1 MKYPIFAS
9 VVVFCLW
16 LMFDL
21 HRLRNKE
28 AKKYQNFI
36 DRENEANSTRRK
48 SLDDLQ
54 YITIP
59 FNELPMDTLNDDPK
73 VNEYHQ
79 TLRDLS
85 ANSIVNLTGFTNTD
99 LKLQYGAPN
108 IDLLTNYDQAYT
120 LLARTLASWGQ
131 ILFDN
136 GYYNE
141 AKSVLKY
148 AVSTK
153 TDVSSTYILL
163 SKIYKSEGNEDEI
176 RNLIEEASS
185 LKSLSR
191 NTIVRK
197 LEALLY
203 N

>member
-85 ANSIVNLTGFTNTD
+85 ANPIVNLTGFTNTD

-131 ILFDN
+131 VLFDN

-197 LEALLY
+197 LETLL
-203 N
+203 NN

>member
-85 ANSIVNLTGFTNTD
+85 ANPIVNLTGFTNTD

-131 ILFDN
+131 VLFDN

>member
-59 FNELPMDTLNDDPK
+59 FDELPMDTLNDDPK

-85 ANSIVNLTGFTNTD
+85 ANPIVNLTGFSNTD

-131 ILFDN
+131 VLFDN

-153 TDVSSTYILL
+153 TDVSSTYVLL

>member
-85 ANSIVNLTGFTNTD
+85 ANPIVNLTGFTNTD

-131 ILFDN
+131 VLFDN

-153 TDVSSTYILL
+153 TDVSSTYVLL

-197 LEALLY
+197 LEALL
-203 N
+203 NN

>member
-85 ANSIVNLTGFTNTD
+85 ANPIVNLTGFTNTD

-131 ILFDN
+131 VLFDN

-141 AKSVLKY
+141 AKRVLKY

-197 LEALLY
+197 LETLL
-203 N
+203 NN

>member
-85 ANSIVNLTGFTNTD
+85 ANPIVNLTGFTNTD

-131 ILFDN
+131 VLFDN

-153 TDVSSTYILL
+153 TDVSSTYVLL

-197 LEALLY
+197 LETLL
-203 N
+203 NN

>member
-85 ANSIVNLTGFTNTD
+85 ANPIVNLTGFTNTD

-131 ILFDN
+131 VLFDN

-153 TDVSSTYILL
+153 TDVSSTYVLL